1 MRAAATRCAA
11 GTGSTE
17 GGAPV
22 DTELFAEQ
30 IQVERKLFSF
40 DLRENPRGRF
50 LKVTEDVGGR
60 RDTVIIP
67 ATGLTQVRDV
77 IERVI
82 AASASAGP
90 APVDTSLQERT
101 PA

>member
-1 MRAAATRCAA
+1 
-11 GTGSTE
+11 
-17 GGAPV
+17 V

-77 IERVI
+77 LERVI
-82 AASASAGP
+82 SASASAGP
-90 APVDTSLQERT
+90 APTDTSPQERT
-101 PA
+101 PS